1 MKRKSAHKGVRR
13 IAAVLC
19 AGFLLPYTI
28 RAGQIQDRLDE
39 TGKNIDRLE
48 DGADKTQSSIEAYEK
63 EQRELQADI
72 FDRQET
78 IRALSE
84 ELDETRSQL
93 SETRGEIKET
103 QAALQESKAAKEKQ
117 YEQMKKRIC
126 FMYENST
133 EDILVYILEAGTLA
147 DVLRRA
153 AYFEAVMDYDREKL
167 DEYRGIIKKI
177 KKEKEALVSE
187 KEALASLE
195 EAQEQKLAQIDAAL
209 TALKSRLRENMAQLQ
224 DSKEKREW
232 YAAEIRRQKAY
243 EAELEKQKAEED
255 RRLREQIQKQEEAR
269 REQERQERER
279 QEKEQAQKEQEQKEQ
294 GQKEQEQEEP
304 QGDWQRQGSDLELL
318 STIIYCEAGSEPYEG
333 QLAVGSVVM
342 NRVASAS
349 FPNSISGVI
358 YQSGQFSPVASGR
371 FAQAL
376 AAGSGSRCRS
386 AAQAVLNGTRTV
398 SCLFFHRNN
407 GTTDGI
413 VIGNHVFY

>member
-1 MKRKSAHKGVRR
+1 
-13 IAAVLC
+13 
-19 AGFLLPYTI
+19 
-28 RAGQIQDRLDE
+28 
-39 TGKNIDRLE
+39 
-48 DGADKTQSSIEAYEK
+48 
-63 EQRELQADI
+63 
-72 FDRQET
+72 
-78 IRALSE
+78 
-84 ELDETRSQL
+84 
-93 SETRGEIKET
+93 
-103 QAALQESKAAKEKQ
+103 
-117 YEQMKKRIC
+117 
-126 FMYENST
+126 
-133 EDILVYILEAGTLA
+133 
-147 DVLRRA
+147 
-153 AYFEAVMDYDREKL
+153 
-167 DEYRGIIKKI
+167 
-177 KKEKEALVSE
+177 
-187 KEALASLE
+187 
-195 EAQEQKLAQIDAAL
+195 
-209 TALKSRLRENMAQLQ
+209 MAQLQ

-294 GQKEQEQEEP
+294 EQEEQEEP

-342 NRVASAS
+342 NRVASGS

-398 SCLFFHRNN
+398 SCLFFRRNN

>member
-1 MKRKSAHKGVRR
+1 MKRKSAHKGARR

-48 DGADKTQSSIEAYEK
+48 DGADKMQSSIEAYEK

-72 FDRQET
+72 FGRQET

-84 ELDETRSQL
+84 ELDETRAKL

-177 KKEKEALVSE
+177 KKKRRRS
-187 KEALASLE
+187 S
-195 EAQEQKLAQIDAAL
+195 QK
-209 TALKSRLRENMAQLQ
+209 K
-224 DSKEKREW
+224 
-232 YAAEIRRQKAY
+232 
-243 EAELEKQKAEED
+243 
-255 RRLREQIQKQEEAR
+255 RRLRPSKR
-269 REQERQERER
+269 RRNKSLRR
-279 QEKEQAQKEQEQKEQ
+279 
-294 GQKEQEQEEP
+294 
-304 QGDWQRQGSDLELL
+304 
-318 STIIYCEAGSEPYEG
+318 ST
-333 QLAVGSVVM
+333 
-342 NRVASAS
+342 R
-349 FPNSISGVI
+349 
-358 YQSGQFSPVASGR
+358 R
-371 FAQAL
+371 W
-376 AAGSGSRCRS
+376 RR
-386 AAQAVLNGTRTV
+386 
-398 SCLFFHRNN
+398 
-407 GTTDGI
+407 
-413 VIGNHVFY
+413 